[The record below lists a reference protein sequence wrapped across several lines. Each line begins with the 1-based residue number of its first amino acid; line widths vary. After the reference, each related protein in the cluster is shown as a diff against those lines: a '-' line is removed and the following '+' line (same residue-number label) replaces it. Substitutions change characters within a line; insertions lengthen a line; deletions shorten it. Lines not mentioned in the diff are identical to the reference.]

1 MAGIYLHIPFCRHKC
16 LYCDFY
22 SVASLTQ
29 KDLMVASLCNEIDL
43 RKDYLA
49 EKVVDTIYFGG
60 GTPSVLTAGDVGQ
73 ILDRIKCH
81 FSINDNVEVTLE
93 ANPED
98 LSATFL
104 QELYLVGV
112 NRLSIGIQSFYD
124 DHLRYFGRHH
134 SAAQAIDA
142 FNAARNAGFNNISI
156 DLIYGFPGLEL
167 EQWERNVEMAIE
179 LSAEHISAY
188 QLMVEPGSL
197 FFKRQQ
203 QGNFVPANDEESI
216 RHYQQLTTR
225 LRSVGYEH
233 YELSNFCKPGYESRH
248 NSSYWYGAHYL
259 GLGPAA
265 HSYNSESRQ
274 WNAANNKQYL
284 DGISSGRLAFEIEY
298 LSEAEKYNELL
309 LTRLRTSRGLLRTE
323 LDGLSIQT
331 RKFFENQ
338 VRKMLNVGL
347 VEERATGWIIPEQ
360 KWFISD
366 GIIADM
372 MMNR

>member
-22 SVASLTQ
+22 SVASLGQ
-29 KDLMVASLCNEIDL
+29 KDLMVAALCSELDQ

-49 EKVVDTIYFGG
+49 GKVIDTIYFGG

-73 ILDRIKCH
+73 ILDRIKCY

-98 LSATFL
+98 LSAAFL

-112 NRLSIGIQSFYD
+112 NRLSIGIQSFCD

-134 SAAQAIDA
+134 SAAQA
-142 FNAARNAGFNNISI
+142 FESFHAARNAGFNNISI
-156 DLIYGFPGLEL
+156 DLIYGFPGLAT

-216 RHYQQLTTR
+216 RHYQQLTAR
-225 LRSVGYEH
+225 LGSVGYEH

-274 WNAANNKQYL
+274 WNAANNKRYL
-284 DGISSGRLAFEIEY
+284 DGISSGRLAFDIEY
-298 LSEAEKYNELL
+298 LNDTEKYNELL

-323 LDGLSIQT
+323 LDSLNTQT
-331 RKFFENQ
+331 RKYFESQ

-347 VEERATGWIIPEQ
+347 IEERATGWIIPEQ

-372 MMNR
+372 MLNS

>member
-347 VEERATGWIIPEQ
+347 V
-360 KWFISD
+360 
-366 GIIADM
+366 
-372 MMNR
+372 